1 VELQSRVDQLR
12 QAGLGVAAISYDS
25 VSVLADFANRRGITF
40 PLLSDRESRTIK
52 AFGLLNT
59 SILEINPVYGIP
71 FPGTLVLDSRGLVR
85 ARFFEEAY
93 QERDSAA
100 SILLALGEDR
110 PGSGAAAG
118 AEHIGVTLRSSDGVV
133 APGTV
138 FSVVIDVTPKERVH
152 VYAPGV
158 TGYRPVNVVIE
169 SQPGL
174 IVRAIRFPEPEDY
187 YFKPLGEHVKVFQKP
202 FRIVQELMI
211 DASQASQADLQRRE
225 NLVVRGRLDYQACDD
240 KVCFTPASVPVTWS
254 LKLKALD
261 RERSQKR

>member
-1 VELQSRVDQLR
+1 MELQSRIDQLR

-59 SILEINPVYGIP
+59 SIPDSNPVYGVP

-93 QERDSAA
+93 QERDTAA
-100 SILLALGEDR
+100 TILLALGEDR
-110 PGSGAAAG
+110 SGSGTAVSAD
-118 AEHIGVTLRSSDGVV
+118 HIGVTLRSSDGVV

-158 TGYRPVNVVIE
+158 SGYRPVTLVIE
-169 SQPGL
+169 PQPWL
-174 IVRAIRFPEPEDY
+174 AVRATRFPEPEDY
-187 YFKPLGEHVKVFQKP
+187 HFKPLDEHVKVFQKP
-202 FRIVQELMI
+202 FRIVQELMV